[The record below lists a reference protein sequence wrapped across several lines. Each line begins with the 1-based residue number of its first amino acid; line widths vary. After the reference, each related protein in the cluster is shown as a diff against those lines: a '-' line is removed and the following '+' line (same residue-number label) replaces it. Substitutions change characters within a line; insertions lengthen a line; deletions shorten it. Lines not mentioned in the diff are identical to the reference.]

1 MGEHAER
8 RIDMQVDEMEAKMA
22 ANIADKM
29 GQPLEVWIQVVK
41 KEGIS
46 KHNEIIKFLKSEH
59 DFTHG
64 YANFVALKVRQPAGG
79 SSFSGDELVNNQYS
93 SAKADLRPIY
103 EVLIAAVKEFDEDV
117 EIAPKKAY
125 VSLRR
130 NKQFS
135 LIQPSTKTRVDVGI
149 ILKGADPQGR
159 LEAAGSFNSMCSHR
173 VRITDQAEVNAE
185 LIDWLKKAYEAA

>member
-1 MGEHAER
+1 
-8 RIDMQVDEMEAKMA
+8 MQVDEMEAKMT
-22 ANIADKM
+22 ANITDKT
-29 GQPLEVWIQVVK
+29 GQPLEFWIEVVK

-64 YANFVALKVRQPAGG
+64 YANFVALKARQPAGKAP
-79 SSFSGDELVNNQYS
+79 STGDELVDSQYRG
-93 SAKADLRPIY
+93 AKADLRPIY
-103 EVLIAAVKEFDEDV
+103 EMIIAAVQEFGEDV

-130 NKQFS
+130 NKQFG

-149 ILKGADPQGR
+149 ILNGVDPDYGFR
-159 LEAAGSFNSMCSHR
+159 RGGYPVDR
-173 VRITDQAEVNAE
+173 VAQEG
-185 LIDWLKKAYEAA
+185 L